1 MARRASH
8 SSPSRRSRNNKKNN
22 SARILYVFVALCCV
36 AIIGVVVWLLTRT
49 DNYKFQRAEL
59 DKYVEISKVSNL
71 LENGASIY
79 VDMSDGMNYAYASQ
93 ESKALLQSVINKL
106 AANNA
111 IKFYSLADGRIS
123 PLSMSH
129 TELYNYML
137 NPNSY
142 EKQKAPIETT
152 LAQIIDNRQPALIMT
167 DFEEY
172 KGSMIE
178 QAAYA
183 KQYFIKWLAMGYNI
197 TFYKWNFIENG
208 KQKLMFIAVFDDNA
222 NRLNSLVNS
231 AVKLTDPNIE
241 MFVLGSRDF
250 AYPIFTQYI
259 SLKQGGNYHNSK
271 GIDAVTAIVENGGKN
286 DYISYAKP
294 YATASGAPEQFAPLD
309 VLVGAFAEYYPL
321 GVKWEYAIKNGNQM
335 KDNGIPQEDRFVHLF
350 RNLFINFGAQ
360 NGFSID
366 NIEVRVFDM
375 QKKMEAIYNVGDSI
389 TIEQIENVE
398 SPEINMFLTA
408 GMQSDKTLPNGWK
421 EIYLDFDEK
430 FNGEFMGD
438 IPSTNLFRANIV
450 IAKATPEI
458 GDAITFFSW
467 EGNNSLAD
475 SVKETLTSSTSNPQ
489 GRVLYTYYLKTL
501 SE

>member
-8 SSPSRRSRNNKKNN
+8 SSPSRRSRNNKKSS
-22 SARILYVFVALCCV
+22 SARILYVLIPLCCV
-36 AIIGVVVWLLTRT
+36 AIIGVVVWLLTAT
-49 DNYKFQRAEL
+49 NNYKFQRAEL
-59 DKYVEISKVSNL
+59 DKYIELSKASNL

-79 VDMSDGMNYAYASQ
+79 VDMSDGMNYAYATPK
-93 ESKALLQSVINKL
+93 SKAVLQSVINKL

-142 EKQKAPIETT
+142 NKQKAPIETT

-172 KGSMIE
+172 KGSVIE

-222 NRLNSLVNS
+222 NRLNFLVKS
-231 AVKLTDPNIE
+231 AVELTDPSIE
-241 MFVLGSRDF
+241 MYVLGSRDF
-250 AYPIFTQYI
+250 TYPTFTQYI

-271 GIDAVTAIVENGGKN
+271 GIDAVTAVMENGSKD
-286 DYISYAKP
+286 DYVCYAKP
-294 YATASGAPEQFAPLD
+294 YAVASGALEEFAPLD
-309 VLVGAFAEYYPL
+309 VSVGVFAEYYPL
-321 GVKWEYAIKNGNQM
+321 GVKWEYAIKNANQM
-335 KDNGIPQEDRFVHLF
+335 KENGIPQDDRFVHLF
-350 RNLFINFGAQ
+350 RNLFIDFDAQ
-360 NGFSID
+360 SGFSID
-366 NIEVRVFDM
+366 NIEVRIFDM
-375 QKKMEAIYNVGDSI
+375 QKTMETIYSVGDSI
-389 TIEQIENVE
+389 TMKQIENVE

-408 GMQSDKTLPNGWK
+408 GMQSDNSLPHGWK

-438 IPSTNLFRANIV
+438 VSSTNLFRANIV
-450 IAKATPEI
+450 IAKASPKISE
-458 GDAITFFSW
+458 AIVFFSW
-467 EGNNSLAD
+467 EGNNSLVD
-475 SVKETLTSSTSNPQ
+475 SVKETLTASTSNPQ

-501 SE
+501 TE